1 MKLPTSIALAAIL
14 LASGLTAQAAC
25 VYPQAPQAIPNG
37 SQATKDQMVTANG
50 QVKEYVKAVESTY
63 LPCLDEEMKASVA
76 ALDPADPEYA
86 AKKLSIESMHAKK
99 YNAAVDEEAAVAD
112 RMNQEIKAFKAKGDK
127 Q

>member
-1 MKLPTSIALAAIL
+1 MQLAIRLSLSAIL
-14 LASGLTAQAAC
+14 LASGLTAHAAC

-37 SQATKDQMVTANG
+37 TKATKDEMVAANG
-50 QVKEYVKAVESTY
+50 QVKEYVQAVESTY
-63 LPCLDEEMKASVA
+63 LPCLDQDKNAAVA

-86 AKKLSIESMHAKK
+86 SKKALIESMHAKK

-112 RMNQEIKAFKAKGDK
+112 RMNQEIKAFKAKAEK